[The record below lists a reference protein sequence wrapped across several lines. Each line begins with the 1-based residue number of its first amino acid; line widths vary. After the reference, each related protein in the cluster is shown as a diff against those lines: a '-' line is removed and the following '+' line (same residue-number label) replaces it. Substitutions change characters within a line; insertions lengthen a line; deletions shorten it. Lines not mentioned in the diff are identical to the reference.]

1 MDRPG
6 LALALGKR
14 KLKFFILPAMRIRN
28 QSLESFLFR
37 IYYILREEFIKKK
50 SKWIFVHSE
59 QGSPLIKLE
68 KNIGS
73 KKCSYVKKFFF
84 ENFPTLPMNI
94 GIHFPLLSPYLGISI
109 CGSKL
114 EGGGVTRHKKNF
126 FTFLHDSEHVLIL
139 TFESGKKC
147 QK

>member
-50 SKWIFVHSE
+50 
-59 QGSPLIKLE
+59 
-68 KNIGS
+68 
-73 KKCSYVKKFFF
+73 
-84 ENFPTLPMNI
+84 
-94 GIHFPLLSPYLGISI
+94 
-109 CGSKL
+109 
-114 EGGGVTRHKKNF
+114 
-126 FTFLHDSEHVLIL
+126 
-139 TFESGKKC
+139 
-147 QK
+147 